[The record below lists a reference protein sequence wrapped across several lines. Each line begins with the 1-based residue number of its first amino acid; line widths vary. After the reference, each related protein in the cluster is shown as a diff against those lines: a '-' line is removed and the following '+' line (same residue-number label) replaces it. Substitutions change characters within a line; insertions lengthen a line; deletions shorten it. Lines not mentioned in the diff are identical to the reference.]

1 MLGILLLV
9 FLLHLQPTHP
19 VLLRSSK
26 PSFRSNF
33 PIITPFFVQSVA
45 QEPLARLA
53 VGILV
58 RAERVAVGLVHR
70 DHPPAQGQ
78 PQHNS
83 ALIVEGTGEENE
95 AAAARAHSHDCIDW
109 FN

>member
-1 MLGILLLV
+1 M
-9 FLLHLQPTHP
+9 
-19 VLLRSSK
+19 
-26 PSFRSNF
+26 
-33 PIITPFFVQSVA
+33 
-45 QEPLARLA
+45 A

-95 AAAARAHSHDCIDW
+95 AAAARAHSHDDDCIIKKIIK
-109 FN
+109 NKATYLSSETCHKK